1 MLPELMLPGQREDI
15 EKENDEGALE
25 KKHSFELRPAP
36 VASTR
41 AQLCGNFNFE
51 NILVKTS
58 TVTETNQFKV
68 GSLPQLRGN
77 VEKCKNGRYDRFY
90 IIGCSA
96 VNVSSSSSGVGF
108 MQRL

>member
-41 AQLCGNFNFE
+41 AQLCSISVASTRAQLCGNFNFE
-51 NILVKTS
+51 NIL
-58 TVTETNQFKV
+58 
-68 GSLPQLRGN
+68 GRGN
-77 VEKCKNGRYDRFY
+77 GH
-90 IIGCSA
+90 SA
-96 VNVSSSSSGVGF
+96 VHCD
-108 MQRL
+108 RDKPI

>member
-25 KKHSFELRPAP
+25 EKHSFELRPAP

-51 NILVKTS
+51 NIL
-58 TVTETNQFKV
+58 
-68 GSLPQLRGN
+68 GRGN
-77 VEKCKNGRYDRFY
+77 GH
-90 IIGCSA
+90 SA
-96 VNVSSSSSGVGF
+96 VHCD
-108 MQRL
+108 RDKPI